1 MPDTKD
7 TKSGCE
13 VCTQLIKEK
22 HRWNFLWKIACFI
35 FAALAV
41 VFAIL
46 YFGSGAVTTT
56 TEIKVDNVGNDN
68 EIADNSGT
76 VIIGN
81 GGEAITGTLEQTDY
95 TPIIC
100 ITILSAAVIL
110 VVGGIIIAHHHKKNH

>member
-1 MPDTKD
+1 MPDTEEKKD
-7 TKSGCE
+7 CKICE
-13 VCTQLIKEK
+13 QLIREK

-35 FAALAV
+35 FAVLAV

-81 GGEAITGTLEQTDY
+81 GGEAMTGTIEKTDY

-100 ITILSAAVIL
+100 VTILAATVIL
-110 VVGGIIIAHHHKKNH
+110 VIGGIIIAHHHKKNN